1 MRTSEIAVR
10 RLQASDAELY
20 RAIRLESLRL
30 NPEAYGS
37 ALETEETWSLGAF
50 AERLEQAHLLGG
62 FTGHELLGIAG
73 FLQEEGSKRRHKGH
87 LWGVYVRP
95 TARGKGVART
105 LCEGVIEIARRRV
118 EILQLTVT
126 ATNEPARR
134 LYSNL
139 GFLEF
144 GLERRARRVDDRYY
158 DDVLMAKELIE

>member
-1 MRTSEIAVR
+1 M
-10 RLQASDAELY
+10 
-20 RAIRLESLRL
+20 
-30 NPEAYGS
+30 
-37 ALETEETWSLGAF
+37 
-50 AERLEQAHLLGG
+50 
-62 FTGHELLGIAG
+62 
-73 FLQEEGSKRRHKGH
+73 
-87 LWGVYVRP
+87 RP